1 MSTQTL
7 VHIIFYNDIAQVY
20 EGKTL
25 KFALY
30 SLVPSVVWKNKPS
43 FILANQFG
51 RDFNFL
57 YKDDYKTSIN
67 IPFITELYLNYYFK
81 GIIIG
86 MFLFALL
93 ISLIEFFISIYL
105 NKDKIFSFILIA
117 STFSFTYIETAAIFI
132 VNGFVVKLAVLLII
146 IYCLKIIL
154 DNFNRLKLK

>member
-1 MSTQTL
+1 M
-7 VHIIFYNDIAQVY
+7 
-20 EGKTL
+20 
-25 KFALY
+25 
-30 SLVPSVVWKNKPS
+30 VPSVVWKNKPS

>member
-1 MSTQTL
+1 
-7 VHIIFYNDIAQVY
+7 
-20 EGKTL
+20 
-25 KFALY
+25 
-30 SLVPSVVWKNKPS
+30 
-43 FILANQFG
+43 
-51 RDFNFL
+51 
-57 YKDDYKTSIN
+57 
-67 IPFITELYLNYYFK
+67 
-81 GIIIG
+81 

-154 DNFNRLKLK
+154 DNLNRLKLK